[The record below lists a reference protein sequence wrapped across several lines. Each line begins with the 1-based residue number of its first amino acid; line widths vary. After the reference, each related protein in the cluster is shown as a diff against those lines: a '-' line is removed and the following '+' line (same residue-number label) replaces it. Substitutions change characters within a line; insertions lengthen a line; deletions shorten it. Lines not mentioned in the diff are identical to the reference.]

1 MSSQKA
7 NWKEGVGLQI
17 VQALLTIMERN
28 LELPGRG
35 AGPAARAAAA
45 SEALTRVQLTR
56 GQAACYTFGKLSK
69 VLAKMTLKV
78 TRGRPTGNPQFSE
91 EEQRAYDLYQAQ
103 NSAALSSSSS
113 ESDESPP
120 SPYQPQYG
128 YGNSG
133 YSPYHDG
140 ALACGK

>member
-1 MSSQKA
+1 M
-7 NWKEGVGLQI
+7 
-17 VQALLTIMERN
+17 
-28 LELPGRG
+28 
-35 AGPAARAAAA
+35 
-45 SEALTRVQLTR
+45 
-56 GQAACYTFGKLSK
+56 
-69 VLAKMTLKV
+69 
-78 TRGRPTGNPQFSE
+78 RGRPTGNPQFSE

-140 ALACGK
+140 AGLGSGKQLGSGKSSGGSGKSSGGLSNSSGGSGKSSGIHSRW